1 MDRSKLSNLF
11 IHFLACLFL
20 FIPTAFPQTW
30 EQYVDGE
37 IKHRQEMELE
47 EKKIEVLARMQEL
60 GASNI
65 DVENSSGSRAYAS
78 GVAVASNSNTSTN
91 ERDRAKNGH
100 RTRD

>member
-1 MDRSKLSNLF
+1 MDRAKLSNLF
-11 IHFLACLFL
+11 IPLAAFLFL

-30 EQYVDGE
+30 EQYVDGQ
-37 IKHRQEMELE
+37 IKHKQEMELE
-47 EKKIEVLARMQEL
+47 EKKIEVLARMQQL

-78 GVAVASNSNTSTN
+78 GVAAASNSNTNTN